1 MGAGYLI
8 DSNILIKYAV
18 ADNASANAFI
28 LTVLESGFQISVI
41 TRIEVLSK
49 NSQLQEFISEA
60 TILPLLE
67 EVIIK
72 TIEIRQKHKIKLPDA
87 IIAATAIVNNLKLLT
102 HNTKDFNNIK
112 ELTIVDPFNL

>member
-18 ADNASANAFI
+18 AEDALANAFI
-28 LTVLESGFQISVI
+28 LTILEGGFQISVV

-49 NSQLQEFISEA
+49 NNHLQEFILEA
-60 TILPLLE
+60 TVLPLME

-87 IIAATAIVNNLKLLT
+87 IIAATAIVNKLKLLT
-102 HNTKDFNNIK
+102 HNTKDFNHIK
-112 ELTIVDPFNL
+112 GLTIVDPFNL